1 MKDFFVAFAGQT
13 VLIRFESGR
22 VGSFLT
28 LLFGEMQSLD
38 SAHSPASVLEV
49 ITGNDDLGRLTLCEN
64 GEFCAAGSLGV
75 SFAAVVFDRVM
86 FHLLRDNDSGVALHA
101 GAVARDR
108 RVLLIPGQSGA
119 GKSTLTAWL
128 TSRGFTYLT
137 DELVFLPAAEPRR
150 THSFTRPL
158 SIKPGAR
165 ETVKAMLAGTD
176 AGGVLEDDHGM
187 IVPHRA
193 INPSFL
199 PVELP
204 PSVLLFP
211 AYRPGASLVVERLSR
226 ARAGAHLMACDVNG
240 RNLADHGFGQLMAVA
255 RSAPAYRL
263 VYGSFDRLEETI
275 STLLSERS
283 GHP

>member
-1 MKDFFVAFAGQT
+1 MKDFLVAFAGQT

-28 LLFGEMQSLD
+28 LLFGEMQNFKPMR
-38 SAHSPASVLEV
+38 SPASILEV
-49 ITGNDDLGRLTLCEN
+49 IINGVERLTLCEN
-64 GEFCAAGSLGV
+64 GEFCAAGTLGV

-101 GAVARDR
+101 GAVAHDQ

-128 TSRGFTYLT
+128 ASHGFTYLT
-137 DELVFLPAAEPRR
+137 DELVFLSAAEPRR
-150 THSFTRPL
+150 TDFFIRPL
-158 SIKPGAR
+158 HIKPGAR
-165 ETVKAMLAGTD
+165 EAVKAMLAGGD
-176 AGGVLEDDHGM
+176 IGAMLEDDHGM

-199 PVELP
+199 PVASP

-211 AYRPGASLVVERLSR
+211 EHRPGASLKAERLSP
-226 ARAGAHLMACDVNG
+226 ARAGAHLMACNVNG

-255 RSAPAYRL
+255 RSASAYRL
-263 VYGSFDRLEETI
+263 VYGNFDGLEETI
-275 STLLSERS
+275 AAFLPAR
-283 GHP
+283 PDRP